1 MPELPEV
8 ETVRDGLDRLVVGA
22 VVRDVEVF
30 REYSVRRHDGGPDS
44 FRDQLTGRRLSAAVR
59 RGKFLWL
66 PLTEPAPQPA
76 TPQPGAAPLVE
87 SVETPPVAALLAHL
101 GMSGQLLVR
110 GATPDT
116 SASATEAVTA
126 DATAQSD
133 APSGTAPGGV
143 VPDGA
148 AGTEDDWQHPHLRV
162 RLHLDGAPSG
172 ARYLDFVDQRT
183 FGHLS
188 VHDLV
193 PADDGA
199 TRAGGAPTSGI
210 IPTSAAPVPA
220 AQGPAAP
227 SAVTPSPG
235 TPSSI
240 PAGHGSDLPLLPE
253 PVAHIARD
261 LLDPNLDLDAL
272 VSRVRRRRTQVKR
285 ALLDQTVVSGVG
297 NIYADEALWR
307 AQVHWARPTDKL
319 KAADVRRVLDS
330 AAEVMREALVQ
341 GGTSFDE
348 LYVNVNGQSGYFD
361 RSLAVYG
368 QENKE
373 CRRCGALV
381 RRDAFMNRSSFSCP
395 VCQPK
400 PRGL

>member
-30 REYSVRRHDGGPDS
+30 REYSVRRHDGGPGS
-44 FRDQLTGRRLSAAVR
+44 FRDQLVGRRLSAAVR

-66 PLTEPAPQPA
+66 PLADAAPTPLVEPAPS
-76 TPQPGAAPLVE
+76 VE
-87 SVETPPVAALLAHL
+87 PVETPATRQPDPAAALLAHL

-110 GATPDT
+110 GA
-116 SASATEAVTA
+116 AVNVA
-126 DATAQSD
+126 H
-133 APSGTAPGGV
+133 APGPAAV
-143 VPDGA
+143 LVPEPA
-148 AGTEDDWQHPHLRV
+148 TGTDDWQHPHLRV
-162 RLHLDGAPSG
+162 RLHLTDAPSG

-188 VHDLV
+188 VQDLV
-193 PADDGA
+193 PV
-199 TRAGGAPTSGI
+199 AG
-210 IPTSAAPVPA
+210 
-220 AQGPAAP
+220 
-227 SAVTPSPG
+227 
-235 TPSSI
+235 SI
-240 PAGHGSDLPLLPE
+240 PAGYGSDLPLLPE

-261 LLDPNLDLDAL
+261 LLDPGLDLDDL
-272 VSRVRRRRTQVKR
+272 IRRVRRRRTQVKR

-307 AQVHWARPTDKL
+307 AKVHWARQTDKL
-319 KAADVRRVLDS
+319 RAADVRRVLES
-330 AAEVMREALVQ
+330 AAEVMREALAQ

-348 LYVNVNGQSGYFD
+348 LYVNVNGESGYFD

-368 QENKE
+368 QENEE

-395 VCQPK
+395 VCQVR
-400 PRGL
+400 PRQSASR